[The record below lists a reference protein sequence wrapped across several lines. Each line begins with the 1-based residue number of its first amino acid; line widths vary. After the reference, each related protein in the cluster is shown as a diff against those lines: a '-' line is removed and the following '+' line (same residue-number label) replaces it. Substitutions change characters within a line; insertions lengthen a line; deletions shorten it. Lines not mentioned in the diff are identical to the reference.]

1 MKSASP
7 PEIPRSKGVANRPH
21 AGALLTRLRLVR
33 LPELSRLPDRE
44 GRLAEVTDLPV
55 AAVDQVHF
63 WYNYLMQATTR
74 DTQPLARRIV
84 EDPTSPS
91 GKRVQF
97 IPQEIAKAEISTFDR
112 SRNLDG
118 QLIAVYDGR
127 QNFIVPL
134 DMISGEEP
142 VPVDGL
148 PER

>member
-1 MKSASP
+1 
-7 PEIPRSKGVANRPH
+7 
-21 AGALLTRLRLVR
+21 LVR